1 MSAASVAVIY
11 ADRGKSARAI
21 MQILCFFVM
30 RLVRAM
36 WISDD
41 NPCFLAAARCR
52 EDDASDRPGG
62 GVEGKN
68 RVVTVLS

>member
-1 MSAASVAVIY
+1 MRIAENPQE
-11 ADRGKSARAI
+11 R
-21 MQILCFFVM
+21 LCRFFVFFVM

-36 WISDD
+36 WISDH

-52 EDDASDRPGG
+52 EDDASDWPGG
-62 GVEGKN
+62 GVQGKN